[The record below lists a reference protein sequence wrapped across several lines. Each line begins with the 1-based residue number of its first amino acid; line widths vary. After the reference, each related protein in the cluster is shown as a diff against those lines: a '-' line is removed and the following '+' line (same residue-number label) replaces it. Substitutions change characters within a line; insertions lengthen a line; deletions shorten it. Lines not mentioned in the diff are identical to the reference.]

1 MRPGKAP
8 MTRRQTASL
17 VAAPVLLVAAFAN
30 AQVPAQV
37 EAPTE
42 QAKAPAP
49 PPQVVSPTQVVSPN
63 MSVGGFQATIYGFA
77 KLDTIVDDTQSLNE
91 VPGNM
96 RIYRPFPGL
105 GCSPQGCGTTHG
117 RTMLTAR
124 DSRFGFKVA
133 APEWEGMRASAQI
146 KADFGGIPS
155 GGNVAQA

>member
-17 VAAPVLLVAAFAN
+17 VAAPVFLVAAFAN
-30 AQVPAQV
+30 AQMPAQV
-37 EAPTE
+37 EVPTE
-42 QAKAPAP
+42 QAKTAP
-49 PPQVVSPTQVVSPN
+49 PPQVVSPN

-133 APEWEGMRASAQI
+133 APEWAGMKASAQI
-146 KADFGGIPS
+146 EADFGGIPS
-155 GGNVAQA
+155 GGN